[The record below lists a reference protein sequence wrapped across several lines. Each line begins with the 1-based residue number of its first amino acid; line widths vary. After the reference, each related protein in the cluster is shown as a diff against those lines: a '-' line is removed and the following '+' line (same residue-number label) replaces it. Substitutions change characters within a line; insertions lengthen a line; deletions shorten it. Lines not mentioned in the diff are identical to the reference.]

1 MNNNYTN
8 VPPHTVEWVCITDTT
23 KETATTIKESAR
35 KDEVMTP
42 FVNPQPII
50 IERDRKD
57 MFLYAA
63 MIIVMLFLAFGNQN
77 NSQMPHEISVAA
89 MPNQMEVIKS
99 MLVDTDE
106 NLNAPVSH
114 SKLGQKDLNGFIKRF
129 APVAIVEMHKYDI
142 PASIKM
148 AQGIIESRAGH
159 SKLAINN
166 NNHFGMKCFSKKCS
180 KDHCSNATDD
190 HHKDFFRKY
199 KTIWESWRDHSLLL
213 QGDRYKSLKKYK
225 RDYKKWAKGL
235 KKAGYATDKNY
246 DKKLIDV
253 IEKYQ
258 LYKLDEL

>member
-1 MNNNYTN
+1 MIMNNNYTN
-8 VPPHTVEWVCITDTT
+8 VPPHTVEWICITDT
-23 KETATTIKESAR
+23 IKENAT
-35 KDEVMTP
+35 KNEVVTP
-42 FVNPQPII
+42 SSTPQPII

-57 MFLYAA
+57 NFLYGA
-63 MIIVMLFLAFGNQN
+63 MIVIMLLLAFN
-77 NSQMPHEISVAA
+77 NRNTLSNPTEIAVASMA
-89 MPNQMEVIKS
+89 APNQMEVIKS
-99 MLVDTDE
+99 MLVNEEE
-106 NLNAPVSH
+106 NLNAPVNHASLA
-114 SKLGQKDLNGFIKRF
+114 SQDLNGFIKRF
-129 APVAIVEMHKYDI
+129 APVAVVEMHKYDI

-148 AQGIIESRAGH
+148 AQGIIESRAGG
-159 SKLAINN
+159 SKLAIEN

-180 KDHCSNATDD
+180 KDHCTNATDD

-213 QGDRYKSLKKYK
+213 QGERYKELKKYK

-246 DKKLIDV
+246 DKKLISV